1 MLSLETQEVS
11 KNYFFE
17 IINNKKEKSSKI
29 NLSKALME
37 AEQKKDP
44 KYKTELCK
52 TFSETK
58 QCPYGSKCRFAHG
71 KDELFS
77 KNKGN
82 NYKKKEC
89 KSFSEFGFCTYG
101 SRCSFKHD
109 ERKLQNINLSFY
121 YKKIFIINNFEPL
134 DHRLDIFIKITS
146 QNNKY
151 NKFSSSST
159 SEISSDEDN
168 NINKNNIN
176 NNINNNFYKE
186 NYHYFKN
193 YYPTFSIFE

>member
-11 KNYFFE
+11 KSYFFE
-17 IINNKKEKSSKI
+17 TIQNKKEKNTKI

-52 TFSETK
+52 TYSETK
-58 QCPYGSKCRFAHG
+58 ECPYGSKCRFAHG

-109 ERKLQNINLSFY
+109 ERKINNFKLPFY
-121 YKKIFIINNFEPL
+121 YVKLFIFHNLKPMKNRLRIFEEIINNN
-134 DHRLDIFIKITS
+134 DKDINKKKI
-146 QNNKY
+146 Y
-151 NKFSSSST
+151 SSST
-159 SEISSDEDN
+159 SEISIDE
-168 NINKNNIN
+168 
-176 NNINNNFYKE
+176 
-186 NYHYFKN
+186 
-193 YYPTFSIFE
+193 

>member
-109 ERKLQNINLSFY
+109 ERKLQNMNLSFY
-121 YKKIFIINNFEPL
+121 YKKIFIINNFKPL
-134 DHRLDIFIKITS
+134 NHRLDIFLKITS

-151 NKFSSSST
+151 NKFNSSST
-159 SEISSDEDN
+159 SEFSSDDDN
-168 NINKNNIN
+168 IINKNN
-176 NNINNNFYKE
+176 NNINKE

-193 YYPTFSIFE
+193 NYPSYLFE

>member
-121 YKKIFIINNFEPL
+121 YKKLFIINNFEPL
-134 DHRLDIFIKITS
+134 NHRLDIFIKITS

-151 NKFSSSST
+151 NKFNSSST
-159 SEISSDEDN
+159 SEFSSDDDN
-168 NINKNNIN
+168 IINKNN
-176 NNINNNFYKE
+176 NNINKE

-193 YYPTFSIFE
+193 NYPSYLFE

>member
-17 IINNKKEKSSKI
+17 TINNKKEKNSKI

-109 ERKLQNINLSFY
+109 ERKLQNMNLSFY
-121 YKKIFIINNFEPL
+121 YKKLFIINNFEPL
-134 DHRLDIFIKITS
+134 NHRLDIFIKITS

-151 NKFSSSST
+151 NKFNSSST
-159 SEISSDEDN
+159 SEFSSDDDN
-168 NINKNNIN
+168 IINKNN
-176 NNINNNFYKE
+176 NNINKE

-193 YYPTFSIFE
+193 NYPSYLFE

>member
-89 KSFSEFGFCTYG
+89 KSFSEFGFCTY
-101 SRCSFKHD
+101 SYRCSFKHD

-121 YKKIFIINNFEPL
+121 YKKLFIINNFEPL
-134 DHRLDIFIKITS
+134 NHRLDIFIKITS

-151 NKFSSSST
+151 NKFNSSST
-159 SEISSDEDN
+159 SEFSSDDDN
-168 NINKNNIN
+168 IINKNN
-176 NNINNNFYKE
+176 NNINKE

-193 YYPTFSIFE
+193 NYPSYLFE

>member
-17 IINNKKEKSSKI
+17 IFNNKKEKKNSKI
-29 NLSKALME
+29 YISKALME

-89 KSFSEFGFCTYG
+89 KSFSADVNEY
-101 SRCSFKHD
+101 
-109 ERKLQNINLSFY
+109 
-121 YKKIFIINNFEPL
+121 
-134 DHRLDIFIKITS
+134 LDISEQKFIVLDIC
-146 QNNKY
+146 
-151 NKFSSSST
+151 
-159 SEISSDEDN
+159 D
-168 NINKNNIN
+168 
-176 NNINNNFYKE
+176 FYEEK
-186 NYHYFKN
+186 
-193 YYPTFSIFE
+193 

>member
-11 KNYFFE
+11 KSYFFE
-17 IINNKKEKSSKI
+17 TIQNKKEKNTKI

-52 TFSETK
+52 TYSKTK
-58 QCPYGSKCRFAHG
+58 ECPYGLKCRFAHG

-121 YKKIFIINNFEPL
+121 YKKLFIINNFEPL
-134 DHRLDIFIKITS
+134 NHRLDIFIKITS

-151 NKFSSSST
+151 NKFNSSST
-159 SEISSDEDN
+159 SEFSSDDDN
-168 NINKNNIN
+168 IINKNNNNIN
-176 NNINNNFYKE
+176 NNINKE

-193 YYPTFSIFE
+193 NYPSYLFE